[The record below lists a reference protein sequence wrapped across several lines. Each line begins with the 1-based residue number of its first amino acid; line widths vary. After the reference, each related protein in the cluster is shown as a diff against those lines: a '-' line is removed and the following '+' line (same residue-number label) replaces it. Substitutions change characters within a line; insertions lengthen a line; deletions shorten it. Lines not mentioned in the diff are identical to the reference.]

1 MKIIDKIVSFF
12 VKTKKNVQDIRL
24 KVNVFI
30 SENKEQIKL
39 IMRILEVMFPPAT
52 GAKKMAC
59 VVGNIC
65 SALGYTE
72 SDVVSTYVENKC
84 QEVYDEFKASL

>member
-1 MKIIDKIVSFF
+1 MEFIKKIVSFF
-12 VKTKKNVQDIRL
+12 KRTKETADKIKLSINI
-24 KVNVFI
+24 FI

-84 QEVYDEFKASL
+84 QEVYNEFKASL